1 MHFQT
6 RRNTSP
12 AWIERIVF
20 TTACAIALALG
31 ALPVP
36 AFAQAQWKMATE
48 YPESNIS
55 GVGLATFGKAVS
67 SNTHGSLTTLNAFD
81 NEMKISSREILRA
94 AQDHRVDG
102 G

>member
-6 RRNTSP
+6 RRNAP
-12 AWIERIVF
+12 LAWIDRIVF

-31 ALPVP
+31 EPSVP

-55 GVGLATFGKAVS
+55 GVGLATFGKTVS
-67 SNTHGSLTTLNAFD
+67 FEHAWLPHYV
-81 NEMKISSREILRA
+81 ECLR
-94 AQDHRVDG
+94 Q
-102 G
+102 